1 LKTTY
6 NAVANDLWEPKSSD
20 FLEMLMRYHPHL
32 WPAFSLPSPA
42 ERAESRIYKITSEMI
57 RAHRAQRGGGEEG
70 LLLGTTILALKYK
83 DGVVIGGDRR
93 AVEGYQVGE
102 RRIEKVFS
110 VDEYSAIAIAG
121 IAGPCIE
128 IAKIF
133 QVQVEY
139 HEKMEGTPLSLEGK
153 ANFLSTL
160 IRSNLQAAMQGLI
173 VIPIFAG
180 YDLKRKEGRIFKY
193 DLTGGRYEETEYYAI
208 GSGGKDARATMKK
221 LYRPDMDRDSA
232 LRVAVEALWDAADE
246 DIATGGPDFIR
257 GIYPT
262 LKLITQEGTK
272 SLKDDEVAG
281 LFDELMEKLKGDQRS

>member
-1 LKTTY
+1 
-6 NAVANDLWEPKSSD
+6 
-20 FLEMLMRYHPHL
+20 MRN
-32 WPAFSLPSPA
+32 
-42 ERAESRIYKITSEMI
+42 
-57 RAHRAQRGGGEEG
+57 
-70 LLLGTTILALKYK
+70 LLVGTTILALKYK

-110 VDEYSAIAIAG
+110 IDDYSAIAIAG

-139 HEKMEGTPLSLEGK
+139 HEKMEGMPLSLDGK

-180 YDLKRKEGRIFKY
+180 YDLRRKKGRIFKY

-221 LYRPDMDRDSA
+221 LYRPDMDRDPA

-262 LKLITQEGTK
+262 LKLITEDGTET
-272 SLKDDEVAG
+272 LPEDEVAK
-281 LFDELMEKLKGDQRS
+281 LFDELIKRLRGNQGG